1 MILAY
6 ISQEEPH
13 LFDSYRED
21 FIDVENMESLD
32 QFIQFYTGYRFR
44 DLVVIYRANDLE
56 SLQTLGNFNLDSN
69 IYVIVIG
76 KNDNEMSLLAG
87 KLGVDNYLIDDEL
100 DVEAI
105 KEIINESQRI
115 IKKRR
120 GESNISIF
128 AGIKG
133 GMGTTTIALNTA
145 NQLAKRNPD
154 KNILFLDMSSTKAIT
169 NLFLGYPKPDKTIID
184 IALLDNYDVKDLF
197 EHGLLKYSRNFYFI
211 SGIQNHADRE
221 ELDKRE
227 NVLRL
232 LNFINNTRQYFDEVL
247 IDIGVFEDIDLEVDI
262 QEIADHIFAVT
273 ELNIPALSI
282 LKTYLEIIEKSGW
295 SRKTKVFVNRF
306 DSYDAISEQE
316 AKMILSK
323 GFKRPFEIDYSTPN
337 DSRHIRE
344 TWNQAK
350 LVSDIY
356 KNSPFVAAINLFI
369 DKHYMSHFNQLVKE
383 TQVLDTESG
392 FNALISKFKKV
403 INGS

>member
-32 QFIQFYTGYRFR
+32 QFLQFYTGYRFR
-44 DLVVIYRANDLE
+44 DLVVVYRANDIAALE
-56 SLQTLGNFNLDSN
+56 TLEKFNLDSN
-69 IYVIVIG
+69 IYLIVIG
-76 KNDNEMSLLAG
+76 KNDNEMSLRAG
-87 KLGVDNYLIDDEL
+87 KLGVDDYLIDNEL
-100 DVEAI
+100 DVEAV
-105 KEIINESQRI
+105 KEVINESQRI

-120 GESNISIF
+120 GASNISIY

-169 NLFLGYPKPDKTIID
+169 NLFLGYPKPDKTIVD
-184 IALLDNYDVKDLF
+184 IALLDNYDIRDLF
-197 EHGLLKYSRNFYFI
+197 DHGLLKYARNFYFI
-211 SGIQNHADRE
+211 SGIQNHTERE

-227 NVLRL
+227 NILRL
-232 LNFINNTRQYFDEVL
+232 LNFINNARQYFDEVI

-262 QEIADHIFAVT
+262 QEIADNIFAVT
-273 ELNIPALSI
+273 ELNIPSLSI

-295 SRKTKVFVNRF
+295 SRKAKILVNRF
-306 DSYDAISEQE
+306 DSFDAISEQE

-323 GFKRPFEIDYSTPN
+323 GFKRPFEIDYFTPN
-337 DSRHIRE
+337 DTRHIRE

-356 KNSPFVAAINLFI
+356 KNSPFVGAINDFI
-369 DKHYMSHFNQLVKE
+369 SDHYMKVNNEL
-383 TQVLDTESG
+383 LDMAPTLEEEKG
-392 FNALISKFKKV
+392 FDALLTKLKKV